1 MLPKSAL
8 AAVAVAVAVAV
19 AAPAVA
25 QAPPDNFTCAGSE
38 PFWSLAINRDGA
50 RLDTPNEELL
60 KGGSAFRGRIGAIAN
75 YKPLTFAWRGRNA
88 AGADLVALLMP
99 QRCEQPSGDT
109 APYRVW
115 ISLPEGAALT
125 GCCR

>member
-8 AAVAVAVAVAV
+8 AAVAVAI

-25 QAPPDNFTCAGSE
+25 QTPPNNFTCAGTE

-50 RLDTPNEELL
+50 RFDSPNEELL
-60 KGGSAFRGRIGAIAN
+60 RGGSAFNGRMSAVAN
-75 YKPLTFAWRGRNA
+75 HKPLTLAWRGRGP
-88 AGADLVALLMP
+88 AGTDLVALMMP
-99 QRCEQPSGDT
+99 QQCPQPNGEA